1 MKILTRLL
9 GHKSAR
15 VGGLLLLGIFAMALL
30 APWLSPEGYNAQRLA
45 DRLKEPSSEHIMG
58 TDQFG
63 RELKSR
69 IVWGAR
75 ISLRVGVMAMT
86 ISLSVGT
93 VLGLTAGYYG
103 GTLERVIMGFVDV
116 LLAFPGILLAIFI
129 VAVLGPGLNNAMI
142 AVGIA
147 GIPQFARLTR
157 GSTLSVKETEY
168 IEAQR
173 ALGSQDLRVISRH
186 IMPNIIAPI
195 VVLATLNI
203 GTAIL
208 AAAGLGF
215 LGLGAEPPVPEW
227 GAMISHGRQHLRSA
241 WWVGVFPGLA
251 ILVTVLGF
259 NLLGDGLRD
268 ALDPRVRIGGAQ
280 PAKGGPRAAQTSQ
293 APAGD

>member
-1 MKILTRLL
+1 VKVLKRLL

-15 VGGLLLLGIFAMALL
+15 AGGILLVGILAMAIL
-30 APWLSPEGYNAQRLA
+30 APWISPEGYNRQVLG
-45 DRLKEPSSEHIMG
+45 DRLQEPSSEHIMG

-75 ISLRVGVMAMT
+75 ISLRVGVMAMA
-86 ISLSVGT
+86 ISLSFGT
-93 VLGLTAGYYG
+93 VLGLVAGFYG
-103 GTLERVIMGFVDV
+103 GSVERVIMGFVDV

-129 VAVLGPGLNNAMI
+129 VAVLGPGLSNAMI

-147 GIPQFARLTR
+147 GVPQFARLVR
-157 GSTLSVKETEY
+157 GSTLSVRETEY
-168 IEAQR
+168 IEAQH
-173 ALGSQDLRVISRH
+173 ALGSPDFRIVSRH

-227 GAMISHGRQHLRSA
+227 GAMISQGRQHLRSA
-241 WWVGVFPGLA
+241 WWVGVFPGMA

-280 PAKGGPRAAQTSQ
+280 PGKGRPVAPVKTET
-293 APAGD
+293 PAG